1 MGREIVVRRARQ
13 RDIETI
19 VGIMNSS
26 GWLAQ
31 PMTEADAAGTLLEKG
46 YLLAVSR
53 TGAALVGWQTENLV
67 TCADDFFVYP
77 PHATERLG
85 TPLLERLEASAREL
99 ECEVAVILIPEKGRS
114 ALESM
119 LSNYGYENNRVTELD
134 RIWIEVL
141 TPLLA
146 EGQDHVW
153 LKRLK
158 KDRVTMPF

>member
-26 GWLAQ
+26 GRLTQ
-31 PMTEADAAGTLLEKG
+31 PITEAEVADTLLQKG
-46 YLLAVSR
+46 YLLAISR

-67 TCADDFFVYP
+67 NCADDFFVYP
-77 PHATERLG
+77 PHAPRRLG
-85 TPLLERLEASAREL
+85 AALLEQLEASAREL
-99 ECEVAVILIPEKGRS
+99 ECEVSVILIPEEGHS

-119 LSNYGYENNRVTELD
+119 LSNYGYENKGVTELD